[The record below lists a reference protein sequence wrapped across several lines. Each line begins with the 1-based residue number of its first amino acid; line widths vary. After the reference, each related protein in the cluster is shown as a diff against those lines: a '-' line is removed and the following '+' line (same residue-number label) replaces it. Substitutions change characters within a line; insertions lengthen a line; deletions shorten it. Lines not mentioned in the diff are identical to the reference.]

1 MTTEAS
7 IEKPDKDERRARS
20 RGMLSKML
28 SLLSDVAVYGISSML
43 SQLIGFLLLPLYTR
57 YLTPHDQGVVA
68 MVVTVTAFFGPIAN
82 LGIVQAIFRR
92 FNHEKTDQ
100 GRGQVLSTALVSVTI
115 SSLVAL
121 ALSAFFAAGLSRL
134 AVGDDSATNIV
145 HLTLLTAAVTS
156 IGLVPL
162 AILRADRRVKTTAAA
177 NVAKLLL
184 SVSATIWLVVFEGL
198 GVWGVVVGSLIGES
212 TLAVVLFVITAKWF
226 RFGVDFAVWKRLMSY
241 GLPFVPH
248 QLQGMVMTLVGQYA
262 VGEMLGLDEAG
273 LYSIATRFS
282 LPVAFVV
289 NSVNRAWVAYKFQ
302 MHAEDDDPATF
313 FRTTTTYYVAVIMYL
328 WVGVSLWGPELVWL
342 LTEKSYH
349 SAAWLVAITALIPVA
364 QGVYF
369 MLGTGMEL
377 GEDVRSMPLVT
388 LAGLITAVIS
398 VLTLVKPLG
407 AAGAAI
413 ATINAFIA
421 LSVVIFILAQKRIAI
436 PHDWPSLSSLFGIAV
451 AAVVVGYLSLGLP
464 AIERLSLA
472 VAISLVFPFVEFAI
486 LLRSSTERERMRIL
500 WSKATQLLRR
510 SSRVGTVGDG

>member
-1 MTTEAS
+1 
-7 IEKPDKDERRARS
+7 
-20 RGMLSKML
+20 
-28 SLLSDVAVYGISSML
+28 
-43 SQLIGFLLLPLYTR
+43 
-57 YLTPHDQGVVA
+57 
-68 MVVTVTAFFGPIAN
+68 
-82 LGIVQAIFRR
+82 
-92 FNHEKTDQ
+92 
-100 GRGQVLSTALVSVTI
+100 
-115 SSLVAL
+115 
-121 ALSAFFAAGLSRL
+121 
-134 AVGDDSATNIV
+134 
-145 HLTLLTAAVTS
+145 
-156 IGLVPL
+156 
-162 AILRADRRVKTTAAA
+162 
-177 NVAKLLL
+177 
-184 SVSATIWLVVFEGL
+184 
-198 GVWGVVVGSLIGES
+198 
-212 TLAVVLFVITAKWF
+212 
-226 RFGVDFAVWKRLMSY
+226 
-241 GLPFVPH
+241 
-248 QLQGMVMTLVGQYA
+248 
-262 VGEMLGLDEAG
+262 
-273 LYSIATRFS
+273 
-282 LPVAFVV
+282 
-289 NSVNRAWVAYKFQ
+289 